1 MKRFILVDGNSLMY
15 RAYYGMAANSNL
27 TTNSKGLYTNA
38 IYGFIRMM
46 NHLTSQKYDNILVAF
61 DAGKKTLRHE
71 WMEDYKAGR
80 APMPDEFRMQIAYIK
95 EYLDLARI
103 KRYEQDLYEADDI
116 IGTISK
122 RAEEEGFHVD
132 IYSSDKDL
140 LQLISENT
148 TVHMNK
154 KGMTELEDYTPAYFK
169 EKYGINYTQFIDL
182 KAIMGDKSDNLPGIP
197 GVGEKTGV
205 KLLNE
210 YNDLEGII
218 SNMES
223 IKGALGEKIRAN
235 FESARLCRKMATI
248 IRDFDITFRF

>member
-1 MKRFILVDGNSLMY
+1 MY

-38 IYGFIRMM
+38 IYAFIRMM
-46 NHLTSQKYDNILVAF
+46 NHLTCQKYDNILVAF
-61 DAGKKTLRHE
+61 DAGKKTLRHD
-71 WMEDYKAGR
+71 WMPDYKAGR

-95 EYLDLARI
+95 EYLDIARI

-116 IGTISK
+116 IGTMSK
-122 RAEEEGFHVD
+122 KAEEAGYHVD

-154 KGMTELEDYTPAYFK
+154 KGMTELDDYTPEFFK
-169 EKYGINYTQFIDL
+169 EKYGINYNQFIDL

-210 YNDLEGII
+210 YSDLEGII
-218 SNMES
+218 SHMEE
-223 IKGALGEKIRAN
+223 IKGAMGAKIKN
-235 FESARLCRKMATI
+235 NYFPY
-248 IRDFDITFRF
+248 F